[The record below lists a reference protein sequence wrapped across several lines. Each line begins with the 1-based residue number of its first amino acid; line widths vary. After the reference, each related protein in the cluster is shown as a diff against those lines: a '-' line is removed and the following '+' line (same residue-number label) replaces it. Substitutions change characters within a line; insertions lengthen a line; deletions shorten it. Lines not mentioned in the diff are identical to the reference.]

1 MLEILITAG
10 VSGII
15 TGIVTVVSL
24 KTDMAWLK
32 SAVSQHNQ
40 RLNKLEGKIL

>member
-10 VSGII
+10 VTGII

-24 KTDMAWLK
+24 KTDMEWIK
-32 SAVSQHNQ
+32 STVSNHNQ